1 MRFTSSVES
10 NNTSTSLLVENEQL
24 KEAITKLKTS
34 LESVEK
40 EHENLKLKMIVQ
52 QEITSLEEKKKNAFL
67 EENKALREKIIA
79 LEKCNQD
86 LKKKASDEKK
96 KRRLSLG
103 ERTGISSVTSDDSSL
118 DSDQKAIRQH
128 AQKMLLWANKTV
140 DRKGYVSSE
149 NSFCSGSN
157 RSLEKS
163 NNNLRNLIP
172 RSPSNSSNRIPPDH
186 IRKTKTSPSSSGKSK
201 NKASSGSSLDVIAA
215 KTTKCKCGD
224 KIFPSKSGDADF
236 FLPKVVVC
244 KCGKETNPFGDL
256 SGSHQSSI
264 DGSLSLDFILRPWQA
279 EFLACLSITSSD
291 QLNLAMKERSQAIGR
306 TLKLWY
312 KKTKK
317 KSIPTRSCLVALY
330 IWNRTVQ
337 QTHKKLKEQQNIIG
351 NIEHVTRPN
360 ILDLKFSVEDRSS
373 EASVSTIGNSS
384 IIRSFDFSSSMDMEN
399 EI

>member
-10 NNTSTSLLVENEQL
+10 NNTSTSLPVENEQL
-24 KEAITKLKTS
+24 KETITKLKKS

-40 EHENLKLKMIVQ
+40 EHENMKLKLRVQ
-52 QEITSLEEKKKNAFL
+52 QEITALEEKKKNAFL
-67 EENKALREKIIA
+67 EENKALREKIQA

-86 LKKKASDEKK
+86 LKKKAYDEKK

-103 ERTGISSVTSDDSSL
+103 APTGINSVASDDSSL

-140 DRKGYVSSE
+140 DRQGYVSSE

-163 NNNLRNLIP
+163 NNSLRNLIP

-186 IRKTKTSPSSSGKSK
+186 TRKTKTSPTSSAKSK
-201 NKASSGSSLDVIAA
+201 KKTSSGSSSDVDTLKA
-215 KTTKCKCGD
+215 TKCKCGD
-224 KIFPSKSGDADF
+224 KIFPSKNGDAEF
-236 FLPKVVVC
+236 FLPKVVIC
-244 KCGKETNPFGDL
+244 KCEKETNPFGDL
-256 SGSHQSSI
+256 SDSHQSNI
-264 DGSLSLDFILRPWQA
+264 DGSLSLEFILRPWQA

-291 QLNLAMKERSQAIGR
+291 QLNLAMQERPQAIGR

-312 KKTKK
+312 KKIKN
-317 KSIPTRSCLVALY
+317 KSVRTRSCLVALY

-337 QTHKKLKEQQNIIG
+337 QTHKKMKQQQKIIR
-351 NIEHVTRPN
+351 NMEHVTRSN
-360 ILDLKFSVEDRSS
+360 ILDLKFSVDDRSS

-384 IIRSFDFSSSMDMEN
+384 VNRSFDFSSSMDMEN